1 MTPAVIV
8 TPAVIWPALGIWR
21 PRLDDRG
28 SAAVVLLS
36 VISAVLM
43 LTFSGLLLASA
54 VLASHRARAAADLAA
69 LAAAD
74 VLMRGGPASTVCQSA
89 ALVAAANHA
98 SVQRCIASGTEVQLS
113 VAVPA
118 AVRGMGIATARSRA
132 GRGPNGG

>member
-1 MTPAVIV
+1 V
-8 TPAVIWPALGIWR
+8 TPAVVRPALGIWR
-21 PRLDDRG
+21 SWPDDRG

-43 LTFSGLLLASA
+43 LTVSGLLLASA

-74 VLMRGGPASTVCQSA
+74 VLMRGGPARTACESA
-89 ALVAAANHA
+89 ALVAAANLA
-98 SVQRCIASGTEVQLS
+98 SVQGCIAAGTEVQLS

-118 AVRGMGIATARSRA
+118 AMRGLGVATARARA
-132 GRGPNGG
+132 GRSRLGG